1 MSRVI
6 RSDVKPAKVAKSW
19 LESAAVRVV
28 ERGYSQ
34 AQKVI
39 SCT

>member
-1 MSRVI
+1 MPV
-6 RSDVKPAKVAKSW
+6 KVAKSW
-19 LESAAVRVV
+19 LEPAAVCVV

-34 AQKVI
+34 ALKVI